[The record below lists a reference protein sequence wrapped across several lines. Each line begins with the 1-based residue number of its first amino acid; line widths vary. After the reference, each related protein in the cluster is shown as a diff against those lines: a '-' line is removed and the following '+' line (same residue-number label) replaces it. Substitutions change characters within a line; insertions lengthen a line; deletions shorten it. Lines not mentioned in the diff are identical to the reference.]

1 MIIFGYSSVV
11 IILVG
16 FFFLKISRT
25 STYSR
30 SFLTEE
36 SKNSVMDYGQGWGVV
51 KGDAIGLFF
60 TAWFFVYEV
69 TSTKFTREILK
80 EVLISI
86 IASIFMGLGTLFLL
100 LWVGIYV

>member
-60 TAWFFVYEV
+60 TMFLTFVVFPGMYF
-69 TSTKFTREILK
+69 S
-80 EVLISI
+80 SI
-86 IASIFMGLGTLFLL
+86 VKGFLMLAGDFDDSCRVHCEDQHGQLF
-100 LWVGIYV
+100 V